1 MADQILTME
10 APASGIRLS
19 VCIATALSREAAAR
33 HGLAPGSAAALA
45 QGLTAGLLLAAY
57 EEARVD
63 VQLECNGPLRGLLVD
78 GDETGAVRGL
88 VRVTTLE
95 GPPRTPRP
103 SRFDPR
109 PLLAAPH
116 DERAGMISVLRAPR
130 GPQSAHRAAY
140 PFAGADLGAA
150 LTLFLRSEREEG
162 GEMALEVLCSQ
173 DDPLASVAGV
183 LVAALPGADAERA
196 RVLGKPLRQGALCTA
211 LASADGASGLAHAL
225 LHSLDP
231 GPLRRISALE
241 PRFGC
246 RCSRERVTRAL
257 KSVGALEL
265 REMADEDGGAR
276 LTCDFCGADYRF
288 TPAELLEIA
297 QP

>member
-1 MADQILTME
+1 VADQLLTME

-19 VCIATALSREAAAR
+19 VCVATGLSREAAAR
-33 HGLAPGSAAALA
+33 HDLAPGSAAALA
-45 QGLTAGLLLAAY
+45 QGLTAALLLAAY

-88 VRVTTLE
+88 VRVTTLQ
-95 GPPRTPRP
+95 GRPRTPQP

-109 PLLAAPH
+109 PLLTSPH

-130 GPQSAHRAAY
+130 GPQTAHRAAY

-162 GEMALEVLCSQ
+162 GEMALEVLCSA
-173 DDPLASVAGV
+173 DHPLARVAGV

-196 RVLGKPLRQGALCTA
+196 RILGKPLRQGTLCAA
-211 LASADGASGLAHAL
+211 LAAADGASELAHAL
-225 LHSLDP
+225 LRSLDP
-231 GPLRRISALE
+231 GPVRPISGLE

-257 KSVGALEL
+257 RSVGAVEL
-265 REMADEDGGAR
+265 REMAEKDGGAR
-276 LTCDFCGADYRF
+276 LTCDFCGEHYRF
-288 TPAELLEIA
+288 SAAELLEIA